1 MSTYAWIITTDH
13 LYEPGDDLFENET
26 GVVGPRSAS
35 GEAVAAVQTGK
46 GRLFR
51 MYDGDGELYY
61 TGRLYDL
68 SGEYGE
74 EACYAPL
81 GDFGM
86 PNAGAVEV
94 KYHGHPEMDC
104 G

>member
-1 MSTYAWIITTDH
+1 
-13 LYEPGDDLFENET
+13 
-26 GVVGPRSAS
+26 
-35 GEAVAAVQTGK
+35 
-46 GRLFR
+46 

-74 EACYAPL
+74 EACCAPL

-94 KYHGHPEMDC
+94 STTTAP
-104 G
+104 